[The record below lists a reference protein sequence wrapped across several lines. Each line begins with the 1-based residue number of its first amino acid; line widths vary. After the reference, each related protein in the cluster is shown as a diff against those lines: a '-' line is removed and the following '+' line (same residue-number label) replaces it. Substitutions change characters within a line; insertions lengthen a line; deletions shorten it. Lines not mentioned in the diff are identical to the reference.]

1 MDFKPSSQTKLLSRS
16 LLAAFGIDGDDQPD
30 ALKAVELAYHA
41 VQKGA
46 TCVESGDKPTQI
58 SQALAGKIPAKI
70 VEKASF
76 KAKSNELFNLS
87 KPLTL
92 TEGKLYLTKFCE
104 QEARL
109 AESIIRIRD
118 RKADNTWKPSEE
130 SIRYPDPAKQLHIK
144 QREAVEK
151 FAQSNLLILTGG
163 PGTGKTT
170 TAAAMI
176 STAIS
181 DGGYRLDE
189 ILLCAPTGRAMSQ
202 LYKGIYESELL
213 KKTDLT
219 ALRPAQTIQK
229 VIHNPELVS
238 GIRLIFVDECSMVDL
253 TTFNAL
259 LKLVEKARTVL
270 IGDPKQLPSIDTGS
284 VFMDLCRSSSIQ
296 KNVSI
301 LEKGQR
307 NKEQPRAWSAYT
319 LNPDGPKPDKGIYGE
334 IQPNTADKI
343 EKASHEAF
351 SAIIQRAKAGNA
363 EEAVA
368 MLNSVK
374 ILCSHREGPTGV
386 RKLNQLIRKEHD
398 LIDPLAP
405 GSIIM
410 VNRNDHRVTGL
421 SNGDVG
427 IIIQNGEACF
437 AENRAGQSK
446 ASYRFVKPSQI
457 PSYEDAFATTVHK
470 SQGSEYEVVHISIS
484 GKPDETDDSSER
496 DGFLNREL
504 LFTAVTRAKT
514 TVNIYSDE
522 TVFDSALKVQALRSS
537 GLEDRLNVIGQ

>member
-1 MDFKPSSQTKLLSRS
+1 MEFKPSSQTKLLSRS
-16 LLAAFGIDGDDQPD
+16 LLAAFGINSEDQPD
-30 ALKAVELAYHA
+30 ALRAVELAYHA

-58 SQALAGKIPAKI
+58 SDALAGNIPSKI
-70 VEKASF
+70 VEMTDF
-76 KAKSNELFNLS
+76 KTKSAELFNLS

-118 RKADNTWKPSEE
+118 RKADSTWKPSEE
-130 SIRYPDPAKQLHIK
+130 SIRHPDPEKQLHIK

-176 STAIS
+176 STAIA

-202 LYKGIYESELL
+202 LYKGIYESALL
-213 KKTDLT
+213 KKTDLSD
-219 ALRPAQTIQK
+219 LRPAQTIQK

-259 LKLVEKARTVL
+259 LKLVEKARTIL

-284 VFMDLCRSSSIQ
+284 VFMDLCRSSSIRN
-296 KNVSI
+296 NVSI

-319 LNPDGPKPDKGIYGE
+319 LNPDGPKPDKDKYGE
-334 IQPNTADKI
+334 LQPNTAYRI
-343 EKASHEAF
+343 EQASHEAF
-351 SAIIQRAKAGNA
+351 STIIKKAKTGSA

-386 RKLNQLIRKEHD
+386 RKLNQLIRKKHE
-398 LIDPLAP
+398 LEDPLAP

-427 IIIQNGEACF
+427 IIMHNGEACF
-437 AENRAGQSK
+437 AENRAGHSK
-446 ASYRFVKPSQI
+446 AKFRFVKPSQI

-484 GKPDETDDSSER
+484 GKPDETDDSKER

-504 LFTAVTRAKT
+504 LFTAVTRAKD

-522 TVFDSALKVQALRSS
+522 AVFVSALKVQALRSS
-537 GLEDRLNVIGQ
+537 GLEDRLNAIG

>member
-1 MDFKPSSQTKLLSRS
+1 MEFKPSSQTKLLSRS
-16 LLAAFGIDGDDQPD
+16 LLAAFGINSDDQPD
-30 ALKAVELAYHA
+30 TLKAVELAYQA

-46 TCVESGDKPTQI
+46 TCVESGDKPSQI
-58 SQALAGKIPAKI
+58 SPELAQMISPKI
-70 VEKASF
+70 VEITDF
-76 KAKSNELFNLS
+76 KTKSTELFKLS

-118 RKADNTWKPSEE
+118 RKADSMWNPSEE
-130 SIRYPDPAKQLHIK
+130 SIKHPNAEKQLHIK

-151 FAQSNLLILTGG
+151 FAKSNLLVLTGG

-202 LYKGIYESELL
+202 LYKGIFESELL
-213 KKTDLT
+213 KKMDLT

-259 LKLVEKARTVL
+259 LKLIEKARTVL

-307 NKEQPRAWSAYT
+307 NQEQPLAWSAYT
-319 LNPDGPKPDKGIYGE
+319 LNPDGPKPDKEKYGE
-334 IQPNTADKI
+334 LQPNTADRI

-351 SAIIQRAKAGNA
+351 SEIIKQAKAGNA
-363 EEAVA
+363 EKAVT

-386 RKLNQLIRKEHD
+386 RKLNQLIRKKHE
-398 LIDPLAP
+398 LVDPLAP

-421 SNGDVG
+421 SNGDIG
-427 IIIQNGEACF
+427 IIMHNGEACF
-437 AENRAGQSK
+437 TENRAGQSK
-446 ASYRFVKPSQI
+446 AKFRFVKPSQI
-457 PSYEDAFATTVHK
+457 PSCEDAFATTVHK

-484 GKPDETDDSSER
+484 GKPDETDDSKER

-504 LFTAVTRAKT
+504 LFTAVTRAKK

-522 TVFDSALKVQALRSS
+522 TIFVAALRVQALRSS
-537 GLEDRLNVIGQ
+537 GLEDRLNATG